1 MKNLASPVL
10 WVALV
15 LGTQG
20 VMAESMMCGD
30 TVIQDGQLE
39 PVTADQ
45 VLAACGEPT
54 TKEPGQWVYAKPGEL
69 AKTLRFN
76 DEGNL
81 ESISTR
87 FEGN

>member
-1 MKNLASPVL
+1 M
-10 WVALV
+10 
-15 LGTQG
+15 T
-20 VMAESMMCGD
+20 AE
-30 TVIQDGQLE
+30 
-39 PVTADQ
+39 Q

-54 TKEPGQWVYAKPGEL
+54 TKEPGQWVYAKPVEL